1 MSFAA
6 DALRYVG
13 LFLQVILV
21 VLLLLGP
28 FRRYPVLFIYTGAQL
43 VSSAVLQWMLLKSDP
58 RFRFTYWLS
67 EVLIDLLLFLVVI
80 TQIYKVLG
88 KSPHRAKIGKMLAV
102 VVVAEMVLPFLI
114 YYQRQVFSTAWFNG
128 TSQLLNF
135 GVAVMTLVLWA
146 VLIGSRDRDFRI
158 LAVSAGLGLAV
169 TGSAVSFG
177 LRQFT
182 IDNALG
188 REAANLI
195 GQITYVL
202 AVAVWC
208 RAFWP
213 KAQPHIPQVSSSAG

>member
-1 MSFAA
+1 MSIAA
-6 DALRYVG
+6 DALRYLG
-13 LFLQVILV
+13 LLLQVVLV

-28 FRRYPVLFIYTGAQL
+28 FRKYPVLFTYTGAQL

-58 RFRFTYWLS
+58 RFRLAYWLS
-67 EVLIDLLLFLVVI
+67 EVIIDLLLFLVVI
-80 TQIYKVLG
+80 TQIYKALG
-88 KSPHRAKIGKMLAV
+88 KSPQRAKLGRLLAV
-102 VVVAEMVLPFLI
+102 VVLATMALPFLI
-114 YYQRQVFSTAWFNG
+114 YYQRQVFSTSWFNG

-146 VLIGSRDRDFRI
+146 VLIGSRDRDFRL
-158 LAVSAGLGLAV
+158 LAVSAGLGIAV
-169 TGSAVSFG
+169 TGSAISFG

-182 IDNALG
+182 ITNATG

-208 RAFWP
+208 HAFWRKSP
-213 KAQPHIPQVSSSAG
+213 VPATPVSSSAG